1 MLVYPS
7 SIDLSSRTLRH
18 LTEQLIIRQQEIG
31 TRWRRLPVGRQ
42 ALLVLAHLRC
52 GDTYAQRA
60 SGFGIGVAT
69 VYRYIRE
76 AIEVLAA
83 LAPTLAK
90 AMGTA
95 QTKAFVILDGTL
107 LPIDRIAADTPY
119 YSGKHKRHG
128 MNVQVLTDP
137 FGRLLWASP
146 ALPGSTHDLT
156 AARSHG
162 IVDALAAAGLKR
174 WADKAYQGAGRHIR
188 VPFRGRRLKR
198 WKRQHNS
205 SHAKIRCVG
214 EQAMATL
221 KGWRLLRKLRRSTNR
236 ITDIVKAI
244 LVLHHAATRG

>member
-7 SIDLSSRTLRH
+7 SIDLSSSTLRH
-18 LTEQLIIRQQEIG
+18 LTRQLTARRRELG
-31 TRWRRLPVGRQ
+31 TRWRRLPADRQ
-42 ALLVLAHLRC
+42 ALLALAHLRC
-52 GDTYAQRA
+52 GDTYAQLA
-60 SGFGIGVAT
+60 AGFGIGIAT

-76 AIEVLAA
+76 AIEVLCV
-83 LAPTLAK
+83 LAPSLDE
-90 AMGTA
+90 AMERA
-95 QTKAFVILDGTL
+95 RTKAFVILDGTL
-107 LPIDRIAADTPY
+107 LPIDRIAIDTPY

-137 FGRLLWASP
+137 FGRLLWASA

-162 IVDALAAAGLKR
+162 IVDALAAAGLKC

-198 WKRQHNS
+198 WKRRHNS

-214 EQAMATL
+214 EQAMAVL
-221 KGWRLLRKLRRSTNR
+221 KGWRLLRKLRCSTNR
-236 ITDIVKAI
+236 ITDIVKAV
-244 LVLHHAATRG
+244 LVLHHAAT